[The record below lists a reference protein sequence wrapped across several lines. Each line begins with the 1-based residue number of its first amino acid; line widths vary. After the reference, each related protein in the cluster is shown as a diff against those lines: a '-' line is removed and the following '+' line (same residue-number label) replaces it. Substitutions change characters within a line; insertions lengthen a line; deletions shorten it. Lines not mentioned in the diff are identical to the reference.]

1 MHHSFKYKGDYR
13 RPNVRRL
20 EGHTAV
26 VTGGGSGIGA
36 ASARRLATEGAA
48 VAVVDLHADAAT
60 QTAGEIR
67 QAGGRAVAFVADVRD
82 RELMH
87 TVVAEIVTQLGEIGV
102 VFTGAG
108 VSGARIDSH
117 EMSEQDWR
125 GVLDINLSGTFFT
138 IQAALPSMLRR
149 GGGAVVTCGSTSSF
163 VATQG
168 GLAPYRASKGAVKM
182 LTQTLAV
189 EYAPRGIR
197 VNSVCPGAVKT
208 NLGTNTAA
216 IVPTDATVRNPSEP
230 LNVPLGRY
238 GEADEIAAVVAF
250 LASPDASYV
259 TGQAILAD
267 GGVTAE

>member
-1 MHHSFKYKGDYR
+1 MH
-13 RPNVRRL
+13 RL
-20 EGHTAV
+20 EDHTAV

-36 ASARRLATEGAA
+36 ASARRLAAEGAA
-48 VAVVDLHADAAT
+48 VAVVDLHQAAAEE
-60 QTAGEIR
+60 TAAAIR
-67 QAGGRAVAFVADVRD
+67 EAGGRAAAFGADVRD
-82 RELMH
+82 RERMYAV
-87 TVVAEIVTQLGEIGV
+87 TAEIVAQFGEIGV

-117 EMSEQDWR
+117 ELSEEDWR

-149 GGGAVVTCGSTSSF
+149 GGGSIVTCGSTSSF
-163 VATQG
+163 IATQG
-168 GLAPYRASKGAVKM
+168 GLAPYRASKGGVKM
-182 LTQTLAV
+182 LTQTLAI
-189 EYAPRGIR
+189 EYAPHGIR

-208 NLGTNTAA
+208 NLGANTAA
-216 IVPTDATVRNPSEP
+216 IVPTTATVRNPSKP

-238 GEADEIAAVVAF
+238 GEHDEIAAVVAF

>member
-1 MHHSFKYKGDYR
+1 M
-13 RPNVRRL
+13 RRL
-20 EGHTAV
+20 EDHNAV

-36 ASARRLATEGAA
+36 ASARRLAAEGAA
-48 VAVVDLHADAAT
+48 VAVVDLHLAAAED
-60 QTAGEIR
+60 TAEGIR
-67 QAGGRAVAFVADVRD
+67 QAGGRAAAYEADVRD
-82 RELMH
+82 RERMCA
-87 TVVAEIVTQLGEIGV
+87 VVDQAVEKFGEIGV

-117 EMSEQDWR
+117 ELSEQDWR
-125 GVLDINLSGTFFT
+125 SVLDINLSGTFFT
-138 IQAALPSMLRR
+138 IQAALPSLLRR
-149 GGGAVVTCGSTSSF
+149 GGGAIVTCGSTSSF

-168 GLAPYRASKGAVKM
+168 GLAPYRASKGGVKM

-189 EYAPRGIR
+189 EYAPLGIR

-208 NLGTNTAA
+208 NLSSNTAA
-216 IVPTDATVRNPSEP
+216 IVPTGGTVRNPSKP
-230 LNVPLGRY
+230 LSVPLGRY
-238 GEADEIAAVVAF
+238 GEPEEIASVVAF